1 MGFHLLSTGRAQLS
15 EEEKAPSPDP
25 NLSRFSKGSVLHAPP
40 NELVPL
46 PESALNFFF
55 GVSRYRTVNRR
66 VGLCAFN
73 NTYGTD
79 ARGVA
84 RRENLQREVRTRGVD
99 V

>member
-55 GVSRYRTVNRR
+55 WCQPLPNCEPPSGIM
-66 VGLCAFN
+66 CI
-73 NTYGTD
+73 
-79 ARGVA
+79 
-84 RRENLQREVRTRGVD
+84 
-99 V
+99 